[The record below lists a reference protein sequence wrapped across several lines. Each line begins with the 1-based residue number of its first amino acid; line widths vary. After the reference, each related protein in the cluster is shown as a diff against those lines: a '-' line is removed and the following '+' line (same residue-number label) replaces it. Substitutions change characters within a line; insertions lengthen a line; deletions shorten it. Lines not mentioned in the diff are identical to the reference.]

1 MWGPAGTVWFDPLN
15 LAGDA
20 RTFERLRVQELKNGR
35 LAMVAWLGFAAQV
48 RLRACIISN
57 PLA

>member
-1 MWGPAGTVWFDPLN
+1 MWFDPLN